1 MSPDTE
7 TELQRGRDAEDALE
21 GQADELEERIGELGD
36 HIDDAK
42 DGLRA
47 RSDEIDDLDLDDDE
61 DEDADEDP
69 LAFDDPEEDEEDDE
83 DI

>member
-7 TELQRGRDAEDALE
+7 TELQRGREAGDALDA
-21 GQADELEERIGELGD
+21 QADELQERVETLDD

-42 DGLRA
+42 QGLRA
-47 RSDEIDDLDLDDDE
+47 RREETDDPDYDEEDDDS
-61 DEDADEDP
+61 DDDP
-69 LAFDDPEEDEEDDE
+69 LAFDDPEADEDDDE